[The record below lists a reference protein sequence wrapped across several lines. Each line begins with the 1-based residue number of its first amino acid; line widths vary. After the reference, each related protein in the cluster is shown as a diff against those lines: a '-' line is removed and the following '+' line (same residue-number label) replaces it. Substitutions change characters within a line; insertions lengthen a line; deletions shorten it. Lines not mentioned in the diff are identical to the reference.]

1 VGVSFVPILLATAA
15 LLAGCEQQVPTA
27 KPEVRPV
34 RALTV
39 LAWVAAKACF
49 DGWSIAGVGG

>member
-39 LAWVAAKACF
+39 LA
-49 DGWSIAGVGG
+49 